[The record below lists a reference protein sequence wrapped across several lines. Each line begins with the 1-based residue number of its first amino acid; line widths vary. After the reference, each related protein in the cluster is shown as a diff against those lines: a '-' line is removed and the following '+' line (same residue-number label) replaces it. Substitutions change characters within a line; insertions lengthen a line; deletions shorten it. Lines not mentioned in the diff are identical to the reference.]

1 MDVRGKPDHTGLRY
15 VAGVLAVGRV
25 QLAPPPIPEM
35 LVTQNCSRNVGR
47 TKMTARSAES
57 TGSDS

>member
-35 LVTQNCSRNVGR
+35 LVTQCWPHEDDR
-47 TKMTARSAES
+47 TQR
-57 TGSDS
+57 